1 MSIAVCPK
9 PGKQLHFISTI
20 SFLSVKKALIK
31 DGWTIT
37 ADPYTI
43 KYKDAELFA
52 DLAAEKLIAA
62 EQNKRKI
69 VVEVKSFLSTSLF
82 RDFEMALGQY
92 ILYRNF
98 ITLTEPEA
106 QLYLAVSEQAY
117 ENFFKR
123 DSIQEIVKLN
133 QILLI
138 IFDIDKEEI
147 LQWLN

>member
-1 MSIAVCPK
+1 MPAKDIY
-9 PGKQLHFISTI
+9 HDT
-20 SFLSVKKALIK
+20 VKIALIK
-31 DGWTIT
+31 DGWTII

-43 KYKDAELFA
+43 KYKEAELFP

-69 VVEVKSFLSTSLF
+69 VVEVKSFLSPSLI
-82 RDFEMALGQY
+82 RDFETALGQY
-92 ILYRNF
+92 ILYKNF
-98 ITLTEPEA
+98 LTLTQQEY
-106 QLYLAVSEQAY
+106 QLYLAVSERAY
-117 ENFFKR
+117 ENLFKR
-123 DSIQEIVKLN
+123 DSIQEVVKLN